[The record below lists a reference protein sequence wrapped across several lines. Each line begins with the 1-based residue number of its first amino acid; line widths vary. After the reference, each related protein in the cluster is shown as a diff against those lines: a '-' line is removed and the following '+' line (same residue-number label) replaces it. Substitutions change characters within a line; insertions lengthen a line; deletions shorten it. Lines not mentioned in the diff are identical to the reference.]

1 MWHKIAAF
9 IIKYRIALLIT
20 LLASTAIMG
29 YFASQVKISYEFT
42 SAVPTDNAKYVE
54 YQSFRKQ
61 FGEDGNLMVIG
72 VQSRDFFSPG
82 FFNDYALLAKK
93 IAKVHAVENVLSIP
107 GAVMLVKDT
116 ATQKLKVSPIA
127 GDPPFANTDSI
138 KQTFLNLPF
147 YKGFLYNP
155 ATDAYM
161 MAVRIDKTVLNSK
174 DRAGVINEILD
185 LGDAFGKKEHTE
197 MHYSGLPLIRTEMA
211 MKVQSEMRL
220 FLILSFVL
228 TAVILVLFFRAFTA
242 VLSSMLVVAI
252 GVVWSMGTIVL
263 LGYKI
268 TILTALIP
276 PLVVVIG
283 IPNCVYLL
291 NRYHYEYHR
300 NPNKM
305 KSLLRMVDRMGIVT
319 FFTNLTA
326 AIGFGVFFFTKS
338 TLLKEFGLVAGINI
352 LGLFFISLV
361 FIPAFFSFLPPPK
374 TKHTSYLEKGWITK
388 LLTRITNWVFSHRA
402 WIYSF
407 TIAICVFSAIG
418 LSKLKND
425 AHIVDDLPKSDKVF
439 VDLKFFERN
448 FRGVMPLEI
457 VIDTKKKNGVL
468 SLDVL
473 GKMDMIVD
481 SMQKYPEIARP
492 LAITEGIKFANQAY
506 FGGDPANYEVPGD
519 MLQAAFVMP
528 YLHTSKGDD
537 NSMFNKLL
545 HSFIDADKRKARI
558 SVNMADIGSRRL
570 PSLLDS
576 IQYDILKILDTG
588 KYNIAFTDTN
598 TSVSSLHFSS
608 KWPFYA
614 SVTDVKPLPIPKVDS
629 NKKSIDITFTGT
641 TVTFLEGSKFIVN
654 SLRDSLVLAFL
665 IIFGCMILLFRSWR
679 ILLISIVVNIV
690 PLLIT
695 AGLMG
700 WVGIRIKP
708 STVLV
713 FSVALGITIDVTI
726 RFLVN
731 FKQEL
736 ARHDDSIADTVHRTI
751 HDTGLSIIYTSL
763 ILTAGFGVFALSE
776 FDGTKA
782 LGYLTSI
789 TLLLAMVTN
798 LTLLP
803 ALLLWMDK
811 VIERKNNAIQFLM
824 EEDDD
829 DSDEMQ
835 KND

>member
-9 IIKYRIALLIT
+9 IIKYRIALLIS
-20 LLASTAIMG
+20 LLAATGVMG
-29 YFASQVKISYEFT
+29 YFASQVRISYEFT
-42 SAVPTDNAKYVE
+42 SAVPTDNPKYIE
-54 YQSFRKQ
+54 YQAFRKQ

-72 VQSRDFFSPG
+72 IKTKDFFSPA
-82 FFNDYALLAKK
+82 FFNDYALLAKQL
-93 IAKVHAVENVLSIP
+93 AKVDSVENVLSIP
-107 GAVMLVKDT
+107 GAITLVKDT
-116 ATQKLKVSPIA
+116 ATQKLTPLPIA
-127 GDPPFANTDSI
+127 GTPPFSNIDSI
-138 KQTFLNLPF
+138 RQTFVNLPF
-147 YKGFLYNP
+147 YKGFLYNNRDTP
-155 ATDAYM
+155 AYM
-161 MAVRIDKTVLNSK
+161 MAVRISKIVLNSAK
-174 DRAGVINEILD
+174 RADVIKHIVA
-185 LGDAFGKKEHTE
+185 LGDAFGKSHNVE

-211 MKVQSEMRL
+211 TKVQTEMRL

-228 TAVILVLFFRAFTA
+228 TAIILIIFFRSFTA

-374 TKHTSYLEKGWITK
+374 TKHTSYLEKKWITN
-388 LLTRITNWVFSHRA
+388 LLTSITDWVFSHRI
-402 WIYSF
+402 WIYGF
-407 TIAICVFSAIG
+407 TIVICIFSLVG
-418 LSKLKND
+418 VLKLKND

-439 VDLKFFERN
+439 LDLKFFENN

-457 VIDTKKKNGVL
+457 VVDTRKKNGVL

-473 GKMDMIVD
+473 GKIDRIVD
-481 SMQKYPEIARP
+481 SIQKYPEIGRP

-506 FGGDPANYEVPGD
+506 FGGDTANYEVPGD
-519 MLQAAFVMP
+519 MLQAAFIMP
-528 YLHTSKGDD
+528 YLRTGKGDD

-545 HSFIDADKRKARI
+545 HSFIDKDKQKARI
-558 SVNMADIGSRRL
+558 SVSMADIGSRRL

-576 IQYDILKILDTG
+576 IQFEIIRSLDTG
-588 KYNIAFTDTN
+588 KYNITFTDTN
-598 TSVSSLHFSS
+598 SIIPTTYRIAGH
-608 KWPFYA
+608 WPFIVRTTQQRL
-614 SVTDVKPLPIPKVDS
+614 SPVLPKFDS
-629 NKKSIDITFTGT
+629 NKKSIDVTFTGT

-654 SLRDSLVLAFL
+654 SLRDSLILAFI
-665 IIFGCMILLFRSWR
+665 IIFSCMVALFRSWR

-700 WVGIRIKP
+700 WMGIRIKP

-763 ILTAGFGVFALSE
+763 ILTAGFGVFILSQ

-798 LTLLP
+798 LILLP

-811 VIERKNNAIQFLM
+811 VIEKKNNALDFLM
-824 EEDDD
+824 DEEDGD
-829 DSDEMQ
+829 
-835 KND
+835 NDQI

>member
-1 MWHKIAAF
+1 MWHNIAAF
-9 IIKYRIALLIT
+9 IIKYRIVLLIL
-20 LLASTAIMG
+20 LLADTGIMG

-42 SAVPTDNAKYVE
+42 SAVPTDNPKYIE

-72 VQSRDFFSPG
+72 VQTKEFFSPS
-82 FFNDYALLAKK
+82 FFNDYALLAKQV
-93 IAKVHAVENVLSIP
+93 AKVNAVENVLSIP
-107 GAVMLVKDT
+107 GAITLIKDT
-116 ATQKLKVSPIA
+116 VTEKLKVSPIA
-127 GDPPFANTDSI
+127 GDPPFSNVDSI

-161 MAVRIDKTVLNSK
+161 MAVRIDKNVLNSK
-174 DRAGVINEILD
+174 DRAGVINQILE
-185 LGDAFGKKEHTE
+185 LGKAFGEKHNTE
-197 MHYSGLPLIRTEMA
+197 IHYSGLPLIRTEMA

-228 TAVILVLFFRAFTA
+228 TAIILTLFFRSFTA

-291 NRYHYEYHR
+291 NRYHYEYYK

-352 LGLFFISLV
+352 LGLFVISLV
-361 FIPAFFSFLPPPK
+361 FIPAFFSFLPPPNV
-374 TKHTSYLEKGWITK
+374 KHTQYLENGWINK
-388 LLTRITNWVFSHRA
+388 LLTRITNWVFSHRI
-402 WIYSF
+402 WIYGF
-407 TIAICVFSAIG
+407 TFAICIFSVIG
-418 LSKLKND
+418 LLRLRND
-425 AHIVDDLPKSDKVF
+425 AHIVDDLPRSDKVY

-448 FRGVMPLEI
+448 FKGVMPLEI
-457 VIDTKKKNGVL
+457 VIDTKRKNGVL

-473 GKMDMIVD
+473 GKMDRLVD
-481 SMQKYPEIARP
+481 SLQQYPEIGRP

-506 FGGDPANYEVPGD
+506 FGGDTGNYQVPAD
-519 MLQAAFVMP
+519 MIQAAFIMP
-528 YLHTSKGDD
+528 YLRTNKGDN
-537 NSMFNKLL
+537 NSMFNRLL
-545 HSFIDADKRKARI
+545 HSFIDSTKQKARI
-558 SVNMADIGSRRL
+558 SVSMADIGSRRL
-570 PSLLDS
+570 PALMDS
-576 IQYDILKILDTG
+576 IRPQVNSI
-588 KYNIAFTDTN
+588 F
-598 TSVSSLHFSS
+598 
-608 KWPFYA
+608 
-614 SVTDVKPLPIPKVDS
+614 DS
-629 NKKSIDITFTGT
+629 NKFKVTYTGT
-641 TVTFLEGSKFIVN
+641 SITFLEGSKFIVN
-654 SLRDSLVLAFL
+654 SLRDSLILAFI
-665 IIFGCMILLFRSWR
+665 IIFSCMILLFRSWR

-700 WVGIRIKP
+700 WIGIRIKP

-736 ARHDDSIADTVHRTI
+736 VRHDDSIANTVHRTI

-763 ILTAGFGVFALSE
+763 ILIAGFSVFILSQ
-776 FDGTKA
+776 FDGTKS

-798 LTLLP
+798 LVLLP

-811 VIERKNNAIQFLM
+811 VIEKKNNALQFLM
-824 EEDDD
+824 GEDDD
-829 DSDEMQ
+829 VI
-835 KND
+835 KIND

>member
-42 SAVPTDNAKYVE
+42 SAVPTDNPKYVE
-54 YQSFRKQ
+54 YQNFRKQ

-72 VQSRDFFSPG
+72 VQTKDFFSTG
-82 FFNDYALLAKK
+82 FFNDYAVLAKQV
-93 IAKVHAVENVLSIP
+93 ARVHSVENVLSIP
-107 GAVMLVKDT
+107 GAITLLKDT
-116 ATQKLKVSPIA
+116 VTQKLKVSPIA

-147 YKGFLYNP
+147 YRGFLYNP
-155 ATDAYM
+155 ATEAYM

-174 DRAGVINEILD
+174 DRAGVINEILA
-185 LGDAFGKKEHTE
+185 LGDAFGKAHNTE

-291 NRYHYEYHR
+291 NRYHYEYHK

-374 TKHTSYLEKGWITK
+374 TKHTSYLEKKWITN
-388 LLTRITNWVFSHRA
+388 LLTRITDWVFGHRV

-425 AHIVDDLPKSDKVF
+425 AHIVDDLPKSDKVY
-439 VDLKFFERN
+439 VDLKFFESN

-457 VIDTKKKNGVL
+457 VVDTKRKNGVL
-468 SLDVL
+468 SLEAL
-473 GKMDMIVD
+473 GKID
-481 SMQKYPEIARP
+481 QLTQYLQQYPEIGHP
-492 LAITEGIKFANQAY
+492 LAITEGVKFANQAY
-506 FGGDPANYEVPGD
+506 FGGDTANYEVPGD
-519 MLQAAFVMP
+519 MLQAAFILP
-528 YLHTSKGDD
+528 YLRTNKGD
-537 NSMFNKLL
+537 NNTMFNRLL
-545 HSFIDADKRKARI
+545 HSFVDSVKQKARI
-558 SVNMADIGSRRL
+558 SVGMADIGSRRL
-570 PSLLDS
+570 PVLMDS
-576 IQYDILKILDTG
+576 IRPAVNRIFDSN
-588 KYNIAFTDTN
+588 KYNIT
-598 TSVSSLHFSS
+598 
-608 KWPFYA
+608 Y
-614 SVTDVKPLPIPKVDS
+614 
-629 NKKSIDITFTGT
+629 TGT
-641 TVTFLEGSKFIVN
+641 SITFLEGSKFIVN
-654 SLRDSLVLAFL
+654 SLRDSLILAFL
-665 IIFGCMILLFRSWR
+665 IIFGCMVLLFRSWR

-763 ILTAGFGVFALSE
+763 ILTAGFGVFVMSQ

-798 LTLLP
+798 LVLLP

-811 VIERKNNAIQFLM
+811 VIEKKNNAISFLIDE
-824 EEDDD
+824 EEDDLIKLN
-829 DSDEMQ
+829 DE
-835 KND
+835 